1 VTAFSGTAVV
11 TGASGFIGR
20 RLCERLIGMGVRVRA
35 VIRRPDADLGRV
47 GAEVRVVNLGDAAS
61 VRAALADASVVF
73 HCAANAAFG
82 NGPQYERDNVDTM
95 RALIA
100 AAQSTDVALSRF
112 VFVSSIGAV
121 DRCSGDPCMLP
132 LSEVDDACPTS
143 DYGRSKLACERML
156 QATQLPFVI
165 VRPTMVVGEDMRVD
179 SHFAVFARL
188 SLRKSLFA
196 RINWPGM
203 MSVVHVD
210 DLIDA
215 LIHVARSAVTQRRV
229 YFCAGQAV
237 GIGVFLSWASPAMR
251 RLNIAGAVAVARPL
265 LHRLPF
271 KLKALLLPALTASDA
286 ALRSTGWEPLRS
298 PREVL
303 DQVIWRE
310 RARVDP
316 YLDPGGMTVITGAA
330 SGLGL
335 AVTEALAPV
344 RRSLVLI
351 DRDASGLNSLCER
364 FPLARAV
371 VVDLADRK
379 AVERCLREDLVG
391 HRVTELYACAGLG
404 ARGAVQSLP
413 LSLQQR
419 LFEVNVIARLTLGK
433 FVAEDMGR
441 RQFGRIVFVS
451 SSSAFQPLPYM
462 AAYAASNNALL
473 SIGEAW
479 AAELRQSGVKM
490 LTICPG
496 GMKTNFQRSAGVKE
510 LEGEAL
516 MPPEEVVVQML
527 RALEAQGFSRIIS
540 ARSIAMSLLARVLPR
555 RASVLLWLRLME
567 KMR

>member
-1 VTAFSGTAVV
+1 
-11 TGASGFIGR
+11 
-20 RLCERLIGMGVRVRA
+20 
-35 VIRRPDADLGRV
+35 
-47 GAEVRVVNLGDAAS
+47 
-61 VRAALADASVVF
+61 
-73 HCAANAAFG
+73 
-82 NGPQYERDNVDTM
+82 
-95 RALIA
+95 
-100 AAQSTDVALSRF
+100 
-112 VFVSSIGAV
+112 
-121 DRCSGDPCMLP
+121 
-132 LSEVDDACPTS
+132 
-143 DYGRSKLACERML
+143 
-156 QATQLPFVI
+156 
-165 VRPTMVVGEDMRVD
+165 
-179 SHFAVFARL
+179 
-188 SLRKSLFA
+188 
-196 RINWPGM
+196 
-203 MSVVHVD
+203 
-210 DLIDA
+210 
-215 LIHVARSAVTQRRV
+215 
-229 YFCAGQAV
+229 
-237 GIGVFLSWASPAMR
+237 MR